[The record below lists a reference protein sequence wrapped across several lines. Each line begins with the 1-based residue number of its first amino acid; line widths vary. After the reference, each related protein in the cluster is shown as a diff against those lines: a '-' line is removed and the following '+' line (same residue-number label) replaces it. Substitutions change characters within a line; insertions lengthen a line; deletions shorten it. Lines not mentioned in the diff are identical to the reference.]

1 MHVLVTGGTGT
12 LGHHVVQ
19 RLIGAGHDVRVLSR
33 RSLPML
39 PLGAEPAHGNVLE
52 PPSLTR
58 AMAGIEAVVHM
69 ATGRRRIHD
78 TEVYGTRNV
87 MKAAEEALVDHV
99 VYTSIVGC
107 DRNPYFYYKAKVAA
121 EAAVES
127 SPLPSTIVRIT
138 QFHDLV
144 DGFLTATSRV
154 PAVVPVFRGVRL
166 QPIDPADAAVMVSRA
181 MVGKPAGRAAD
192 VGGPAVRGL
201 DELAHAWL
209 TASGKRRRVV
219 SVPLP
224 GGTGKAFRAGS
235 ALAPDRAVGTTTWE
249 DWLAARYAG

>member
-12 LGHHVVQ
+12 LGCHVVE

-33 RSLPML
+33 RSLPKL

-52 PPSLTR
+52 PPSLAR
-58 AMAGIEAVVHM
+58 AMAGIEAVVHA

-99 VYTSIVGC
+99 VYTSVVGC
-107 DRNPYFYYKAKVAA
+107 DRNPFFYYKAKVAA
-121 EAAVES
+121 EAAVEA
-127 SPLPSTIVRIT
+127 SPVQATIVRIT

-144 DGFLTATSRV
+144 DGFLTATSRMPGV
-154 PAVVPVFRGVRL
+154 LPLPRGVRL
-166 QPIDPADAAVMVSRA
+166 QPIAPADAAVHVARVV
-181 MVGKPAGRAAD
+181 VGKPVGRAAD
-192 VGGPAVRGL
+192 VGGPEVRAL
-201 DELAHAWL
+201 DDLARAWL
-209 TASGKRRRVV
+209 AATGKRRRVT

-224 GGTGKAFRAGS
+224 GRTVKAYRAGS
-235 ALAPDRAVGTTTWE
+235 AVAPDRAVGTTNWE
-249 DWLAARYAG
+249 AWLATRYAR

>member
-1 MHVLVTGGTGT
+1 MGR
-12 LGHHVVQ
+12 HVVE

-33 RSLPML
+33 RSLPKL

-52 PPSLTR
+52 PPSLAR
-58 AMAGIEAVVHM
+58 AMAGIEAVVHA

-107 DRNPYFYYKAKVAA
+107 DRNPFFYYKAKVAA
-121 EAAVES
+121 EAAVEA
-127 SPLPSTIVRIT
+127 SPVPSTIVRIT
-138 QFHDLV
+138 QYHDLV
-144 DGFLTATSRV
+144 DGFLTAAARV
-154 PAVVPVFRGVRL
+154 PAVLPLPHGVRL
-166 QPIDPADAAVMVSRA
+166 QPIAPADAAVMVVRT
-181 MVGKPAGRAAD
+181 VTGKPAGRAPD
-192 VGGPAVRGL
+192 VGGPAVRRL
-201 DELAHAWL
+201 DELARAWL
-209 TASGKRRRVV
+209 AATGRRRRII

-224 GGTGKAFRAGS
+224 GRTVKAYRAGS

-249 DWLAARYAG
+249 AWLAARYTP